1 MKTSTECP
9 ECGGAIS
16 VFRIFRQFTLPTHIK
31 CGHCRTRLRVDIRG
45 LWVFASIEI
54 AMYLVLAG
62 LIVLTILW
70 SQSSFMEH
78 VLWIVGGL
86 VIYVVL
92 EIGAAILYVNYGKLT
107 PREQRKKK

>member
-54 AMYLVLAG
+54 AMYLVLVG
-62 LIVLTILW
+62 LIVLIILW
-70 SQSSFMEH
+70 SQSSFMQH
-78 VLWIVGGL
+78 VVWIVSGL
-86 VIYVVL
+86 AAYTIF
-92 EIGAAILYVNYGKLT
+92 EIGAAILYINFGKLA
-107 PREQRKKK
+107 PRRKK